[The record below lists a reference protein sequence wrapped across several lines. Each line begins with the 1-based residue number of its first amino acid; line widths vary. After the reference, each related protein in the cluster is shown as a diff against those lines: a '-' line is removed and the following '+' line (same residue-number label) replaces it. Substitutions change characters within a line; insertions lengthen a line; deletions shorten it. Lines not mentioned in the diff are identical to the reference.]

1 MGIAGEL
8 LRELVVEALDTVRF
22 FLLILLPSWL
32 LTYVILTV
40 CAGWSAQLLRRRGRL
55 PSAKAL
61 GFTLGGVF
69 FVLILAIFIAVPN
82 GLIGQIP
89 YVLDGL
95 MLFAGSAALT
105 GLSLVI
111 VAAIMPPR
119 RRTGPKQRVN
129 SLASRVVAGFGFLVA
144 ASSVP
149 VLLAIVVFAFRSY
162 SSFINLLEGFGAAIA
177 VAFLLVMAGGLLLR
191 GANRLLPPG
200 DWLPPDART
209 VFFVRPFSG
218 ELLPFSLAGLAD
230 KTLEEFLGNAVESR
244 LGVLVALGNPTDRVA
259 PRGAMRTY
267 HSDVEWQDAVEQL
280 TETCSCILA
289 SSVSSQ
295 STTWELVHI
304 RTSGHQKKLFILT
317 PPKRPDHRTTWD
329 IHGGWKGAVT
339 VRLFS
344 FTVLLYRGQYRQL
357 TGAAVQGNL
366 PPLPSLP
373 AWKDMAATLADAGYQ
388 PGTDP
393 GPGAVLTFDDAG
405 VAIILE
411 QDASEPDQ
419 YVSAIERRLTAIA
432 PS

>member
-69 FVLILAIFIAVPN
+69 FVLILAIYIAVPK
-82 GLIGQIP
+82 GIIGQIP

-95 MLFAGSAALT
+95 MLFAGPAALT
-105 GLSLVI
+105 GLSVVI

-149 VLLAIVVFAFRSY
+149 VLAIVVFAFKSY
-162 SSFINLLEGFGAAIA
+162 SSFINLLEGFGAAIG
-177 VAFLLVMAGGLLLR
+177 VVFLLVMAGVLLFKGADRLR
-191 GANRLLPPG
+191 PPD
-200 DWLPPDART
+200 DWLLADARP

-218 ELLPFSLAGLAD
+218 ELLPFSLAGSAAY

-267 HSDVEWQDAVEQL
+267 HSDVEWRDAVERL

-295 STTWELVHI
+295 STTWELSHI

-317 PPKRPDHRTTWD
+317 PPKRPGYRTMWD
-329 IHGGWKGAVT
+329 IRGGWKGAVT
-339 VRLFS
+339 ARLFS

-357 TGAAVQGNL
+357 TGAAVQGKL

-373 AWKDMAATLADAGYQ
+373 AWKDMATTLADAGYQ

-411 QDASEPDQ
+411 QNASEPDQ

-432 PS
+432 AS